1 VDFRA
6 VAASPEQG
14 ARRSVYSYDRNHNHA
29 GSLRRDQTGCRR
41 QTSRRPKA
49 RDGLIRLWLDRKFV
63 GQLAQI
69 RAKGESYSDVIL
81 RLAKT

>member
-29 GSLRRDQTGCRR
+29 GSLRRDQTRLPATDLAPSKG
-41 QTSRRPKA
+41 A
-49 RDGLIRLWLDRKFV
+49 DGLIRLWLDRKFV